1 MKAPS
6 PKGLRNRRFFWRV
19 YLHGI
24 CLFILSV
31 VAVAGAVAFVMHS
44 FPRNEH
50 WVSEFARG
58 GPAVLDDPAALTRK
72 LMLERERTGVKM
84 TVYRMDGT
92 LLASNT
98 DPPLPRLSPS
108 ELKHLLHGE
117 LGFRALHP
125 GSGFAFALPN
135 RYQPVAYVHVL
146 RSMTIRSVEHAGLV
160 ALSVLVVL
168 ALGSIPLA
176 RAISSPLERLTAS
189 ARAFGEGDLAV
200 RSGIRRKDE
209 IGALAAAFDEM
220 AGRLQRLVRSEQE
233 LLANVSHELRTP
245 LARIRVALDLVAD
258 GDPIKKPG
266 YLEEIQLDLAE
277 LEKLVGDIL
286 LGARLNLGGTHAGD
300 GLPPLHRQRI
310 DAGALIDRSAR
321 HFRDA
326 HPGRQLEV
334 VIDLADPN
342 LDADPALLRRAIDNL
357 LENASKYSDDSQ
369 PITLTAR
376 SSGAE
381 IVVEVQDRGIGIDPA
396 DLGKLFTPFFRT
408 DRSRARGTGGIGL
421 GLALAKRIV
430 EAHRGSISV
439 RSAPGE
445 GSTFRFTVPQ
455 A

>member
-1 MKAPS
+1 MTTPAS
-6 PKGLRNRRFFWRV
+6 RGLLKRRFFWRV

-24 CLFILSV
+24 GLFILSV
-31 VAVAGAVAFVMHS
+31 VAVIGAVAFVIHI
-44 FPRNEH
+44 FPRSEH
-50 WVSEFARG
+50 WVSELAMG
-58 GPAVLDDPAALTRK
+58 SPAVLEDPAGLTRK
-72 LMLERERTGVKM
+72 LMLEREHTGVKM

-92 LLASNT
+92 LIASNS
-98 DPPLPRLSPS
+98 DPPLPRLAPG
-108 ELKHLLHGE
+108 ELKHLLRGE

-125 GSGFAFALPN
+125 GSRFAVALPN
-135 RYQPVAYVHVL
+135 RYQPVAYVQVV
-146 RSMTIRSVEHAGLV
+146 RSMTIRSAEQAGVV

-189 ARAFGEGDLAV
+189 ARAFGEGDLQV

-209 IGALAAAFDEM
+209 IGMLAAAFDEM

-245 LARIRVALDLVAD
+245 LARIRVALDLAAD
-258 GDPIKKPG
+258 AEPIRNPR
-266 YLEEIQLDLAE
+266 YLQEIQLDLVE

-286 LGARLNLGGTHAGD
+286 LGVRLNLSGDKAGD
-300 GLPPLHRQRI
+300 GLPPLHRERI

-321 HFRDA
+321 HFRDT

-342 LDADPALLRRAIDNL
+342 IEADPALLRRAIDNL

-376 SSGAE
+376 SSGSE
-381 IVVEVQDRGIGIDPA
+381 VVVEVQDRGIGIDPA

-408 DRSRARGTGGIGL
+408 DRSRARRTGGIGL

-430 EAHRGSISV
+430 EAHRGSIGVHS
-439 RSAPGE
+439 SPGE
-445 GSTFRFTVPQ
+445 GSTFRFSVPQ